1 MPADYELS
9 SLSSSRD
16 TSEYKTVE
24 FFFSLFWL
32 SEMVRVFQLVAT
44 LEMATF
50 LNRDNIFGY
59 L

>member
-24 FFFSLFWL
+24 FFSFFWF
-32 SEMVRVFQLVAT
+32 SEMVRVFQQVAT
-44 LEMATF
+44 LKMATF
-50 LNRDNIFGY
+50 LNRDNIFGH